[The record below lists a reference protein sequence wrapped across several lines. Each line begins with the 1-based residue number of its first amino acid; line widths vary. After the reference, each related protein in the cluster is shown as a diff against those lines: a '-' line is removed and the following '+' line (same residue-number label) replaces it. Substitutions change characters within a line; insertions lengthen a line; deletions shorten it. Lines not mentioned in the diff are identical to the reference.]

1 MKSMLKGAAVLAV
14 LAAVSAAPAHAQGVK
29 IGLGGGV
36 TMPLGD
42 FGDVF
47 KTGFNGQ
54 ASLGFQPASLPVGIQ
69 IDGNYMSNKVDAD
82 LDVKSQIIGGSAN
95 AVYTFKTSETSKLH
109 PYIIAGAGAY
119 NLKATGDDA
128 GDAGSVTKFGING
141 GAGFNFMAGS
151 VGAFV
156 EGRFHD
162 IMTEGSS
169 TNLVN
174 LNVGVRFGG
183 K

>member
-14 LAAVSAAPAHAQGVK
+14 LAAVSAAPAYAQGVTF
-29 IGLGGGV
+29 GLGGGV
-36 TMPLGD
+36 SLPLGD
-42 FGDVF
+42 FGDAA
-47 KTGFNGQ
+47 KTGWNGQ
-54 ASLGFQPASLPVGIQ
+54 ASIGFQPASLPVGIQ
-69 IDGNYMSNKVDAD
+69 IDGNYMRNSFDGTDGHN
-82 LDVKSQIIGGSAN
+82 QIIAGTAN

-119 NLKATGDDA
+119 NEKVDLGDV
-128 GDAGSVTKFGING
+128 GSGSETKFGVNG

-151 VGAFV
+151 MGAFV
-156 EGRFHD
+156 EGRFHN
-162 IMTEGSS
+162 IMTTGSS

-174 LNVGVRFGG
+174 VNLGLRFGG